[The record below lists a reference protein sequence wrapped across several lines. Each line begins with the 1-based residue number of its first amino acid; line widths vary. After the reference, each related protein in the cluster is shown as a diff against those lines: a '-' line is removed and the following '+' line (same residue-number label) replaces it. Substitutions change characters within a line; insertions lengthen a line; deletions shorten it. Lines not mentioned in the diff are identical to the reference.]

1 MAWTINPQ
9 ASEGQS
15 HVVALAFA
23 AILEGSVTVT
33 APGPPLQLLR
43 MLLTS
48 STFAGVRLH
57 PTGTSGM
64 PAPLQDVQYVAPPA
78 LYQMV
83 KRLADATDA
92 DTFARVWN
100 EEQEL
105 QAMLLWQGGAPSFAE
120 KGEVIERLAR

>member
-1 MAWTINPQ
+1 
-9 ASEGQS
+9 
-15 HVVALAFA
+15 
-23 AILEGSVTVT
+23 
-33 APGPPLQLLR
+33 
-43 MLLTS
+43 
-48 STFAGVRLH
+48 
-57 PTGTSGM
+57 M